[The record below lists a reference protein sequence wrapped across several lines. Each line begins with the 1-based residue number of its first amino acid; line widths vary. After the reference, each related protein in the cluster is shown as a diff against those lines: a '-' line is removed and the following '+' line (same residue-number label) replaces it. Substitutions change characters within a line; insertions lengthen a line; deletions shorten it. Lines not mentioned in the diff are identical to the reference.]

1 MRVGAAGRLATGA
14 LVAALLIAGCSVL
27 PGERT
32 PLNVSNGTTLEVTLV
47 VNGQAVATY
56 GPGEG
61 TSGNGF
67 AGPLPPL
74 PWTVKVTTSTGRV
87 LATMTVNPGDVATT
101 AIPGGPVSMSGR
113 IARVDLSCGRLD
125 LWAGTAQPLGPAPG
139 PGVPGDC
146 EP

>member
-1 MRVGAAGRLATGA
+1 MGFDRLARSLAT
-14 LVAALLIAGCSVL
+14 AALTATLIGCAVV
-27 PGERT
+27 PGEPP
-32 PLNVSNGTTLEVTLV
+32 PLSVSNGTALEVTLV

-61 TSGNGF
+61 TSGNGV

-74 PWTVKVTTSTGRV
+74 PWTVAVTTSTGRV
-87 LATMTVNPGDVATT
+87 LATMTVNPGDVSETT
-101 AIPGGPVSMSGR
+101 SGGTQSFSGR
-113 IARVDLSCGRLD
+113 MARVDLSCGRLD
-125 LWAGTAQPLGPAPG
+125 LWAGGLQPLGPAPG